1 MKPKAI
7 ALGFIQQKVYSMN
20 NNLKS
25 TLIASAL
32 ILAGLGAVAVAAD
45 VPLRKAMPRPSMA
58 SARLAAQPLVA
69 KSFSTS
75 HYAPFTAPAEGS
87 ALKADFSV
95 SGQAEGNVTAWS
107 VNFDNGSQGWT
118 IDPTSYVTWTTKQ
131 IAASGDKSFST
142 IDPDDVKSLY
152 VDGPYQTY
160 RREIS
165 AATSPA
171 FTVPD
176 NGSLEAWVGY
186 ALNYDNYCRL
196 IISISADDFA
206 TSTDIW
212 NSGNPGDKTKTWCW
226 HEVAVS
232 LDAYAGQTVKL
243 RFTYGPGTD
252 DSFGTGGYMGDFAI
266 DGIKIN
272 GKKSIDH
279 IEVETGDVVE
289 FIDITEGEV
298 VSRHWNFPGANPS
311 ESTEKMPRV
320 YYTDDGQ
327 YDVTLTVT
335 DAEGLSSTV
344 TRTAF
349 VGVTGSAPVAVIGA
363 PAEFRYSATGK
374 FMVAPAVPV
383 TFRDASKGFPTETHW
398 MFGGTSEES
407 NQIEE
412 VEGKEA
418 TVVYYYR
425 HDWPVGLVVGNR
437 HGDSNAIGDV
447 SVEFEGEASNLR
459 ADDEICVADV
469 WDGEGIF
476 PGSAPARYKITAYA
490 ERFSAPSAPV
500 FIPGVNVYF
509 VDAEAGELIDQI
521 APVSVSIYSVG
532 PDGLPDRKLD
542 TTESWSVFELDK
554 PSATGLVP
562 TQFKFSKNLV
572 INEPFIVAVEGI
584 PAFREATT
592 DGENS
597 VGRTYVSF
605 ATAKFRGEGG
615 TSLWQKDGKWQEI
628 SEYFPAGKN
637 HTSFMICPYVAH
649 SVLTTNPIADSR
661 EITVGPAAGS
671 VRKQLYCYYGGL
683 EEPTVDA
690 DWLHV
695 SRTET
700 DMTVQNVLIDFDALP
715 GGETERTGHIHFTDG
730 ASKMTWTVTQNA
742 NSAIAV
748 VASGASESLK
758 CSPAV
763 FTDSFTVSG
772 DADLV
777 KVYDAEGRQIAGATL
792 VDGAT
797 TIVATSWAPGLYIVS
812 APGLHSVKVV
822 KK

>member
-1 MKPKAI
+1 MNKSLKP
-7 ALGFIQQKVYSMN
+7 
-20 NNLKS
+20 
-25 TLIASAL
+25 TLIASTL
-32 ILAGLGAVAVAAD
+32 LLAALGAVAVSAD
-45 VPLRKAMPRPSMA
+45 LPLRKAMTRPSMA
-58 SARLAAQPLVA
+58 SARSDAQPLAA
-69 KSFSTS
+69 KSFSKS

-87 ALKADFSV
+87 ALNADFSV
-95 SGQAEGNVTAWS
+95 SGQAEGNVTTWS
-107 VNFDNGSQGWT
+107 ENFDNGTEGWT

-152 VDGPYQTY
+152 VDGPYQTF

-165 AATSPA
+165 SATSPA

-206 TSTDIW
+206 TSTEIW
-212 NSGNPGDKTKTWCW
+212 NSGNPDDKTKTWCW

-232 LDAYAGQTVKL
+232 LDAFSGQTVKL

-252 DSFGTGGYMGDFAI
+252 DTFGTGGYMGDFAI
-266 DGIKIN
+266 DGIKVN
-272 GKKSIDH
+272 GKKSVDH

-298 VSRHWNFPGANPS
+298 ASRHWSFPGATPS
-311 ESTEKMPRV
+311 ESTEKMPRI

-374 FMVAPAVPV
+374 FMVAPSVPV
-383 TFRDASKGFPTETHW
+383 TFRDASKGFPSETHW
-398 MFGGTSEES
+398 MFGGTSEKS

-412 VEGKEA
+412 VEGQEA
-418 TVVYYYR
+418 TVVYHYL

-437 HGDSNAIGDV
+437 HGDSNALGDV

-459 ADDEICVADV
+459 ADDEVCVADV

-476 PGSAPARYKITAYA
+476 PGSAPSRYKITAYA
-490 ERFSAPSAPV
+490 ERFTAPSAPV

-509 VDAEAGELIDQI
+509 VNTEAGELIDQI
-521 APVSVSIYSVG
+521 SSVSVSIYTVG
-532 PDGLPDRKLD
+532 PDGFPDRKLD
-542 TTESWSVFELDK
+542 SASWAVFELDA
-554 PSATGLVP
+554 PSSTGLRA
-562 TQFKFSKNLV
+562 TQFEFTTPVV

-584 PAFREATT
+584 PAFREASS
-592 DGENS
+592 DGET
-597 VGRTYVSF
+597 GRTYVSF

-615 TSLWQKDGKWQEI
+615 TALWLKDGKWQEI
-628 SEYFPAGKN
+628 SEYFPAGQN
-637 HTSFMICPYVAH
+637 HTSFMICPYISH
-649 SVLTTNPIADSR
+649 SILTTYPLKDTR
-661 EITVGPAAGS
+661 EIMVGGAAGS
-671 VRKQLYCYYGGL
+671 VDKQLYCRFAVD
-683 EEPTVDA
+683 EPTTDV
-690 DWLHV
+690 DWLHI
-695 SRTET
+695 SRKDADQTLQ
-700 DMTVQNVLIDFDALP
+700 TVTIGYDALP
-715 GGETERTGHIHFTDG
+715 GGETERTGHINFTDG

-742 NSAIAV
+742 NSAIAT
-748 VASGASESLK
+748 VASDASDALK

-772 DADLV
+772 QTDLV
-777 KVYDAEGRQIAGATL
+777 KVYDAEGRQVAAATL
-792 VDGAT
+792 AGGSAT
-797 TIVATSWAPGLYIVS
+797 IDATSWASGVYIVS
-812 APGLHSVKVV
+812 APGQTSVKIVR
-822 KK
+822 K

>member
-1 MKPKAI
+1 
-7 ALGFIQQKVYSMN
+7 
-20 NNLKS
+20 
-25 TLIASAL
+25 
-32 ILAGLGAVAVAAD
+32 
-45 VPLRKAMPRPSMA
+45 
-58 SARLAAQPLVA
+58 
-69 KSFSTS
+69 
-75 HYAPFTAPAEGS
+75 
-87 ALKADFSV
+87 
-95 SGQAEGNVTAWS
+95 
-107 VNFDNGSQGWT
+107 
-118 IDPTSYVTWTTKQ
+118 
-131 IAASGDKSFST
+131 
-142 IDPDDVKSLY
+142 
-152 VDGPYQTY
+152 
-160 RREIS
+160 
-165 AATSPA
+165 
-171 FTVPD
+171 
-176 NGSLEAWVGY
+176 
-186 ALNYDNYCRL
+186 
-196 IISISADDFA
+196 
-206 TSTDIW
+206 
-212 NSGNPGDKTKTWCW
+212 
-226 HEVAVS
+226 
-232 LDAYAGQTVKL
+232 
-243 RFTYGPGTD
+243 
-252 DSFGTGGYMGDFAI
+252 
-266 DGIKIN
+266 
-272 GKKSIDH
+272 
-279 IEVETGDVVE
+279 
-289 FIDITEGEV
+289 
-298 VSRHWNFPGANPS
+298 
-311 ESTEKMPRV
+311 
-320 YYTDDGQ
+320 
-327 YDVTLTVT
+327 
-335 DAEGLSSTV
+335 
-344 TRTAF
+344 
-349 VGVTGSAPVAVIGA
+349 
-363 PAEFRYSATGK
+363 
-374 FMVAPAVPV
+374 
-383 TFRDASKGFPTETHW
+383 

>member
-7 ALGFIQQKVYSMN
+7 VLGFIQQKKTYSMN
-20 NNLKS
+20 NSLKP
-25 TLIASAL
+25 LFIASAL
-32 ILAGLGAVAVAAD
+32 LAGVAAVAVATDA
-45 VPLRKAMPRPSMA
+45 PLRKALPRPTMV
-58 SARLAAQPLVA
+58 SARADAKPLAA
-69 KSFSTS
+69 KSFSNR

-95 SGQAEGNVTAWS
+95 SGYAEGNVTAWS
-107 VNFDNGSQGWT
+107 ENFDNGTEGWT

-131 IAASGDKSFST
+131 IATSGDKSFST

-152 VDGPYQTY
+152 VDGPYQTF

-165 AATSPA
+165 SATSPA

-176 NGSLEAWVGY
+176 HGSLEAWVGY

-196 IISISADDFA
+196 TISISADDFA
-206 TSTDIW
+206 SSTEIW
-212 NSGNPGDKTKTWCW
+212 SSGNPDDKTKTWCW

-252 DSFGTGGYMGDFAI
+252 DTFGTGGYMGDFAI
-266 DGIKIN
+266 DGIKVN

-298 VSRHWNFPGANPS
+298 ASRHWSFPGATPS

-412 VEGKEA
+412 IEGKEA

-425 HDWPVGLVVGNR
+425 HDWPVGVVVGNR

-476 PGSAPARYKITAYA
+476 PGSGPARYKITAYA

-509 VDAEAGELIDQI
+509 VHAEAGELIDQI
-521 APVSVSIYSVG
+521 APISVSIYSVG

-671 VRKQLYCYYGGL
+671 VTKQLYCYYGGL
-683 EEPTVDA
+683 EDPIVDA

-730 ASKMTWTVTQNA
+730 ASKMTWTVIQNA
-742 NSAIAV
+742 NSAIAA
-748 VASGASESLK
+748 VASDASEALK

-777 KVYDAEGRQIAGATL
+777 KVYDAEGRQVASATL
-792 VDGAT
+792 VDGAA
-797 TIVATSWAPGLYIVS
+797 TIDATSWASGVYIVS
-812 APGLHSVKVV
+812 APGQTSVKVV